1 MGHNMSFKFLLLV
14 LSRTNGSLLGSL
26 CRVIIQHACIAKTRD
41 THAQTDWLASGI
53 GSASG
58 DVSATDDEVTIGQRV
73 VDKVV
78 TVEVVEIWGQD
89 SISGGLREAG
99 V

>member
-1 MGHNMSFKFLLLV
+1 MRALP
-14 LSRTNGSLLGSL
+14 R
-26 CRVIIQHACIAKTRD
+26 HA
-41 THAQTDWLASGI
+41 THTLKLTDLASGI

-58 DVSATDDEVTIGQRV
+58 DGSATDDEVTIGQRV